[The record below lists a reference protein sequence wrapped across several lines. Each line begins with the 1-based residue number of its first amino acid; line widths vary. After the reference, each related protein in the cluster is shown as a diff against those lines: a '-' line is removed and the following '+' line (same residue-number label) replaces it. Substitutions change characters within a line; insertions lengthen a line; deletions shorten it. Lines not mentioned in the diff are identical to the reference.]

1 MGSQFGGETMSWSD
15 MNMREFQAAL
25 ASSTPTP
32 GGGTASA
39 LALAQAAALSV
50 MVSKLTLGNDKWSEG
65 WPVAQAVQ
73 SLSVP
78 MMNRAN
84 VLADDDS
91 DAFDRV
97 MDGFGMPK
105 ETPDEKNVRRSA
117 IRAATLTAASVPFE
131 TAELGLKLLELLPD
145 LARKGNANA
154 ASDVGVAG
162 LLASAAAKGAVFNVE
177 INLDSLPSDM
187 GQDFRVRLPELK
199 ERIRTESRNIMD
211 AVRDR
216 MDG

>member
-1 MGSQFGGETMSWSD
+1 MSWS
-15 MNMREFQAAL
+15 NMSMDEFQAAL

-50 MVSKLTLGNDKWSEG
+50 MVSKLTLGNDRWSEG
-65 WPVAQAVQ
+65 WAVAREVQ

-97 MDGFGMPK
+97 MEGFGLPK
-105 ETPDEKNVRRSA
+105 ETQEEKDLRRSA
-117 IRAATLTAASVPFE
+117 IRAATLMAAAVPFE
-131 TAELGLKLLELLPD
+131 TAELGLELLELLPE
-145 LARKGNANA
+145 LARNGNANA

-187 GQDFRVRLPELK
+187 GRDFRDRLPELK
-199 ERIRTESRNIMD
+199 ERIRAQSRNVMD
-211 AVRDR
+211 AVRER
-216 MDG
+216 MLG

>member
-1 MGSQFGGETMSWSD
+1 MSWSD

-50 MVSKLTLGNDKWSEG
+50 MVSQLTLGNDKWSEG

>member
-1 MGSQFGGETMSWSD
+1 MSWSD
-15 MNMREFQAAL
+15 MNIREFQAAL
-25 ASSTPTP
+25 SSSTPTP

-65 WPVAQAVQ
+65 WPVAQDVQ
-73 SLSVP
+73 SLSVQ

-105 ETPDEKNVRRSA
+105 ETPDQKDVRRMA

-131 TAELGLKLLELLPD
+131 TAELGLNLLELLPD

-187 GQDFRVRLPELK
+187 GQDFRNRLPELK
-199 ERIRTESRNIMD
+199 ERIRTESRNVMD
-211 AVRDR
+211 AVRER
-216 MDG
+216 MGG

>member
-1 MGSQFGGETMSWSD
+1 MSWSD
-15 MNMREFQAAL
+15 MNIREFQAAL
-25 ASSTPTP
+25 SSSTPTP

-65 WPVAQAVQ
+65 WPVAQDVL
-73 SLSVP
+73 SLSEQ

-97 MDGFGMPK
+97 MDGFGLPK
-105 ETPDEKNVRRSA
+105 ATPDQNDVRRMA
-117 IRAATLTAASVPFE
+117 IRAATLTAAAVPFE
-131 TAELGLKLLELLPD
+131 TAELGLRLLELLPE

-187 GQDFRVRLPELK
+187 AQDLRDRLPELK
-199 ERIRTESRNIMD
+199 ERIRTESRNVMD

-216 MDG
+216 MGV

>member
-1 MGSQFGGETMSWSD
+1 
-15 MNMREFQAAL
+15 
-25 ASSTPTP
+25 
-32 GGGTASA
+32 
-39 LALAQAAALSV
+39 
-50 MVSKLTLGNDKWSEG
+50 
-65 WPVAQAVQ
+65 
-73 SLSVP
+73 
-78 MMNRAN
+78 MNRAN

-97 MDGFGMPK
+97 MDGFGLPK
-105 ETPDEKNVRRSA
+105 ETPDQNDVRRMA

-131 TAELGLKLLELLPD
+131 TAELGLRLLELLPE

-187 GQDFRVRLPELK
+187 GQDLRDRLPELK
-199 ERIRTESRNIMD
+199 ERLRTESRNVMD

-216 MDG
+216 MGV

>member
-1 MGSQFGGETMSWSD
+1 MSWSD

-50 MVSKLTLGNDKWSEG
+50 MVSQLTLGNDKWSEG

-105 ETPDEKNVRRSA
+105 ETPNEKNVRRSA

>member
-1 MGSQFGGETMSWSD
+1 MSWSD

-177 INLDSLPSDM
+177 INLDSLPADM

>member
-1 MGSQFGGETMSWSD
+1 MSWSD